1 MYKTVIAAAALV
13 LSQVAGAAAL
23 IGSTTGLVAPATT
36 ITFDEQALAVYSA
49 VTNQFAPQGIT
60 FSPYLYYT
68 PQTGFPNVT
77 GNTVGNF
84 NTGNPDPTVLTMGF
98 TNLQNDVAFAMVSN
112 GTSWTFDALLSGNVQ
127 ETFTTFVGSGSN
139 NFYGFTG
146 LTMDA
151 IRITSNGPDYMLMDN
166 VQLSN
171 VGGQVPEPTSLA
183 LVALALL
190 GAGAVARRR
199 QA

>member
-23 IGSTTGLVAPATT
+23 IGSATGLVAPATT
-36 ITFDEQALAVYSA
+36 ITFDEQVLAVNSA

-68 PQTGFPNVT
+68 PQTGYPNVT

-84 NTGNPDPTVLTMGF
+84 NGGNPDPTVLTMGF
-98 TNLQNDVAFAMVSN
+98 INMQSDVAFAMVSN
-112 GTSWTFDALLSGNVQ
+112 DTSWTFDAMLNGNVQ
-127 ETFTTFVGSGSN
+127 ESFTTSVGTGAN